1 MGALVRQGH
10 FLGAKLRSLR
20 KRNGL
25 TLEEL
30 SARCVQIDAGAAPS
44 VSYLSMIET
53 GQRVPS
59 DDMLTLLAGIFGKPA
74 GWFLDQNTELA
85 AEAKPKARGG
95 LAAMPLEPGFLFSH
109 DLLQIALPEL
119 LSQTATTGKQFAQLL
134 IRVWQETRHNDFP
147 DIERA
152 AEQVG
157 DRRMPLTVDDLQGIF
172 KKLGLHIRWFED
184 QGKSARAMVRSRF
197 EAPNTVWINKRL
209 KAQEP
214 RLKYEMAFFAG
225 HRIMHN
231 GDGLVSPHEATWN
244 EIAEAAAG
252 GTHMGPQDV
261 LYAWRDFECGSFAAA
276 LMCPRAPFRRF
287 LIREAHSV
295 EAGAR
300 LGVTSAVMMRRM
312 TSVSPY
318 RHWHFFDAYAP
329 GFLRAVYRA
338 NGIPLPWG
346 NMSVVPDP
354 CPRWAVFRLLRNTGG
369 AANAKGAHKPKSQIS
384 IMPDGDNTR
393 LYCCHSMLT
402 RDAAAVSHVLSVG
415 VDLSPALSAQG
426 YDEAALV
433 QSVAD
438 ACRKGGGDA
447 PIPADAR
454 GALQT
459 VSQVLN
465 IGWIGDALSHDAT
478 TICSRSNR
486 CPRTDKSC
494 H

>member
-1 MGALVRQGH
+1 MCALVRQGH

-30 SARCVQIDAGAAPS
+30 SARCVQIDATGAPS

-53 GQRVPS
+53 GQRMPS
-59 DDMLTLLAGIFGKPA
+59 GDTLALLAGIFGKAP

-85 AEAKPKARGG
+85 VEPKPAARGG

-109 DLLQIALPEL
+109 DLLRIALPEL

-152 AEQVG
+152 AEKIGERQ
-157 DRRMPLTVDDLQGIF
+157 MPLSPNDLLAIC
-172 KKLGLHIRWFED
+172 KRLGLQIRWFED
-184 QGKSARAMVRSRF
+184 QDKSARSMVRSRF

-209 KAQEP
+209 KSQEP
-214 RLKYEMAFFAG
+214 RLKYELAFFAG
-225 HRIMHN
+225 HRMMHN
-231 GDGLVSPHEATWN
+231 GDGLISPHEATWN
-244 EIAEAAAG
+244 EVAEAAAG
-252 GTHMGPQDV
+252 GTSMGPQDV

-276 LMCPRAPFRRF
+276 LLCPRAPFRRF

-295 EAGAR
+295 EAGSR

-318 RHWHFFDAYAP
+318 RHWHFFDAYPP

-354 CPRWAVFRLLRNTGG
+354 CPRWAVFRLLRSTAG
-369 AANAKGAHKPKSQIS
+369 AGTAKAAHKPRSQIS
-384 IMPDGDNTR
+384 IMPDGERPR

-402 RDAAAVSHVLSVG
+402 RDAAAVSHVISVG

-426 YDEAALV
+426 YDESALV
-433 QSVAD
+433 QAVAE

-447 PIPADAR
+447 PIPVETR
-454 GALQT
+454 KALQT
-459 VSQVLN
+459 VSKVLN
-465 IGWIGDALSHDAT
+465 IGWIADALSHEAT
-478 TICSRSNR
+478 TICSRSNH
-486 CPRTDKSC
+486 CPRPANTC

>member
-25 TLEEL
+25 TLDEL
-30 SARCVQIDAGAAPS
+30 SARCVQVDAAAAPS
-44 VSYLSMIET
+44 VSYLSMIEN

-59 DDMLTLLAGIFGKPA
+59 DDMLSLLAGIFGKPP

-85 AEAKPKARGG
+85 AETRSQSRGG

-109 DLLQIALPEL
+109 DLLRIALPEL
-119 LSQTATTGKQFAQLL
+119 LSQTATTGRHFAQLL
-134 IRVWQETRHNDFP
+134 IRVWQESRHNDFP

-152 AEQVG
+152 AEKVG
-157 DRRMPLTVDDLQGIF
+157 DRRMPLSVLDLQGIC
-172 KKLGLHIRWFED
+172 KKLGLQIRWFED
-184 QGKSARAMVRSRF
+184 QSKTSRAMVRSRF

-214 RLKYEMAFFAG
+214 RLKYELAFFAG

-244 EIAEAAAG
+244 EVAEATEG
-252 GTHMGPQDV
+252 GPSMGPQDV
-261 LYAWRDFECGSFAAA
+261 LYAWRDFECSSFAAA

-318 RHWHFFDAYAP
+318 RHWHFFDAYPP

-354 CPRWAVFRLLRNTGG
+354 CPRWAVFQMLRNPGTSNTK
-369 AANAKGAHKPKSQIS
+369 ASQKPRSQIS
-384 IMPDGDNTR
+384 IMPYEGSTR
-393 LYCCHSMLT
+393 LYCCHSMTT
-402 RDAAAVSHVLSVG
+402 RDAAGVTHVLSVG

-426 YDEAALV
+426 YDEASLV
-433 QSVAD
+433 GSVAE

-447 PIPADAR
+447 PIPADATE
-454 GALQT
+454 ALQT
-459 VSQVLN
+459 VSKVLN
-465 IGWIGDALSHDAT
+465 IGWIGDALAHQAT

-486 CPRTDKSC
+486 CPRPANAC

>member
-1 MGALVRQGH
+1 
-10 FLGAKLRSLR
+10 
-20 KRNGL
+20 
-25 TLEEL
+25 
-30 SARCVQIDAGAAPS
+30 
-44 VSYLSMIET
+44 
-53 GQRVPS
+53 
-59 DDMLTLLAGIFGKPA
+59 
-74 GWFLDQNTELA
+74 
-85 AEAKPKARGG
+85 
-95 LAAMPLEPGFLFSH
+95 
-109 DLLQIALPEL
+109 
-119 LSQTATTGKQFAQLL
+119 
-134 IRVWQETRHNDFP
+134 
-147 DIERA
+147 
-152 AEQVG
+152 
-157 DRRMPLTVDDLQGIF
+157 
-172 KKLGLHIRWFED
+172 
-184 QGKSARAMVRSRF
+184 
-197 EAPNTVWINKRL
+197 
-209 KAQEP
+209 
-214 RLKYEMAFFAG
+214 
-225 HRIMHN
+225 MHN

-244 EIAEAAAG
+244 EVAEAAEG
-252 GTHMGPQDV
+252 GTSMGPQDV
-261 LYAWRDFECGSFAAA
+261 LYAWRDFECSSFAAA

-369 AANAKGAHKPKSQIS
+369 AAAKTAHKPKSQIS
-384 IMPDGDNTR
+384 IMPDGENTR

-426 YDEAALV
+426 YDETTVV
-433 QSVAD
+433 QSIAA

-454 GALQT
+454 QALQT

-486 CPRTDKSC
+486 CPRADAACTEMPALEGGTHRAAC
-494 H
+494 WHPLP

>member
-1 MGALVRQGH
+1 MNALVRQGH
-10 FLGAKLRSLR
+10 FLGAKLRTLR

-30 SARCVQIDAGAAPS
+30 SARCVQADAAAAPS
-44 VSYLSMIET
+44 VSYLSMIEN
-53 GQRVPS
+53 GQRIPS
-59 DDMLTLLAGIFGKPA
+59 DDMLGLLAGIFGKSPQ
-74 GWFLDQNTELA
+74 WFLDQNTELA
-85 AEAKPKARGG
+85 PEPKTTARGG

-109 DLLQIALPEL
+109 DLLRIALPEL
-119 LSQTATTGKQFAQLL
+119 LSQTATTGKQFAHLL

-157 DRRMPLTVDDLQGIF
+157 DRRMPLSLQDLQAIC
-172 KKLGLHIRWFED
+172 KRLGLQVRWFED
-184 QGKSARAMVRSRF
+184 KDKPGRAMVRSRF
-197 EAPNTVWINKRL
+197 EAPDTVWINKRL
-209 KAQEP
+209 KTQEP
-214 RLKYEMAFFAG
+214 RLKYELAFFAG

-231 GDGLVSPHEATWN
+231 GDGLISAHEATWN
-244 EIAEAAAG
+244 EAAEAAAG
-252 GTHMGPQDV
+252 GAGMGPQDV
-261 LYAWRDFECGSFAAA
+261 LYAWRDFECSCFAAA
-276 LMCPRAPFRRF
+276 LLCPRAPFRRF
-287 LIREAHSV
+287 LMREGHSV

-318 RHWHFFDAYAP
+318 RHWHFFDAYPP

-354 CPRWAVFRLLRNTGG
+354 CPRWAVFRMLRNTGG
-369 AANAKGAHKPKSQIS
+369 ASVKAGGKPRSQIS
-384 IMPDGDNTR
+384 IMPDGEHTR

-402 RDAAAVSHVLSVG
+402 RDAADVSHVLSVG
-415 VDLSPALSAQG
+415 VDLSPALAAQG
-426 YDEAALV
+426 YDESTLIQAV
-433 QSVAD
+433 SD

-447 PIPADAR
+447 PIPLEAR
-454 GALQT
+454 QALQT
-459 VSQVLN
+459 VSKVLN
-465 IGWIGDALSHDAT
+465 IGWIADALSHEAT
-478 TICSRSNR
+478 TICSRSNH
-486 CPRTDKSC
+486 CPRPANAC

>member
-10 FLGAKLRSLR
+10 FLGAKLRTLR

-30 SARCVQIDAGAAPS
+30 SARCVQSDAAAAPS
-44 VSYLSMIET
+44 VSYLSMIEN
-53 GQRVPS
+53 GQRMPS
-59 DDMLTLLAGIFGKPA
+59 DDMLALLAGIFGKSP
-74 GWFLDQNTELA
+74 GWFLDQNTEIA
-85 AEAKPKARGG
+85 PEPKSRARGG

-157 DRRMPLTVDDLQGIF
+157 DRRMPLSAQDLLAICKG
-172 KKLGLHIRWFED
+172 LGLQVRWFEGGD
-184 QGKSARAMVRSRF
+184 KSARAMVRSRF
-197 EAPNTVWINKRL
+197 ESPNTVWINKRL
-209 KAQEP
+209 KSQEH
-214 RLKYEMAFFAG
+214 RLKYELAFFAG

-231 GDGLVSPHEATWN
+231 GDGLISPHEATWN
-244 EIAEAAAG
+244 EAAEAVAG
-252 GTHMGPQDV
+252 GTSMGPQDV
-261 LYAWRDFECGSFAAA
+261 LYAWRDFECSFFAAA

-354 CPRWAVFRLLRNTGG
+354 CPRWAVFRMLRNPGTVSAK
-369 AANAKGAHKPKSQIS
+369 AAQKPRSQIS
-384 IMPDGDNTR
+384 IMPDGDQTR

-426 YDEAALV
+426 YDEATLV
-433 QSVAD
+433 QSVAE

-447 PIPADAR
+447 PIPADAKQ
-454 GALQT
+454 ALRT

-465 IGWIGDALSHDAT
+465 IGWIGDALSHEAT

-486 CPRTDKSC
+486 CPRSDKAC

>member
-1 MGALVRQGH
+1 MCALVRQGH

-30 SARCVQIDAGAAPS
+30 SARCVQIDATGAPS

-53 GQRVPS
+53 GQRMPS
-59 DDMLTLLAGIFGKPA
+59 GDTLALLAGIFGKSP

-85 AEAKPKARGG
+85 DEPKRSKRGG
-95 LAAMPLEPGFLFSH
+95 LAAMPLEPGFLFAP
-109 DLLQIALPEL
+109 DLLKIALPEL

-152 AEQVG
+152 AEKIGERQ
-157 DRRMPLTVDDLQGIF
+157 MPLSPNDLLAIC
-172 KKLGLHIRWFED
+172 KKLGLQIKWFED
-184 QGKSARAMVRSRF
+184 RGESPRAMVRSRF
-197 EAPNTVWINKRL
+197 DGPNTVWINKRL

-214 RLKYEMAFFAG
+214 RLKYELAFFAG

-231 GDGLVSPHEATWN
+231 GDGHVSPHEATWN
-244 EIAEAAAG
+244 EVAEAAEG
-252 GTHMGPQDV
+252 GTGMGPQDV

-318 RHWHFFDAYAP
+318 RHWHFFDAYPP

-346 NMSVVPDP
+346 NMSVMPDP
-354 CPRWAVFRLLRNTGG
+354 CPRWAVFRMLKNPGT
-369 AANAKGAHKPKSQIS
+369 ATAKLQQKPRSQIS
-384 IMPDGDNTR
+384 IMPDGDQTR

-415 VDLSPALSAQG
+415 
-426 YDEAALV
+426 
-433 QSVAD
+433 
-438 ACRKGGGDA
+438 
-447 PIPADAR
+447 
-454 GALQT
+454 
-459 VSQVLN
+459 
-465 IGWIGDALSHDAT
+465 
-478 TICSRSNR
+478 
-486 CPRTDKSC
+486 
-494 H
+494 

>member
-1 MGALVRQGH
+1 MGTSVRQGH

-30 SARCVQIDAGAAPS
+30 SARCVQSDATSAPS
-44 VSYLSMIET
+44 VSYLSMIEN
-53 GQRVPS
+53 GQRMPS
-59 DDMLTLLAGIFGKPA
+59 DDMLALLAGIFGKSP
-74 GWFLDQNTELA
+74 GWFLDQNTELDA
-85 AEAKPKARGG
+85 VPKPAARGG
-95 LAAMPLEPGFLFSH
+95 LAAMPLEPSFLFAH
-109 DLLQIALPEL
+109 DLLRIALPEL

-157 DRRMPLTVDDLQGIF
+157 DRRMPLTPNELLSIC
-172 KKLGLHIRWFED
+172 KHLGLQVKWFEA
-184 QGKSARAMVRSRF
+184 KEESARAMVRSRF

-209 KAQEP
+209 KTQEP
-214 RLKYEMAFFAG
+214 RLKYELAFFAG

-231 GDGLVSPHEATWN
+231 GDGLISPHEATWN
-244 EIAEAAAG
+244 ESAEAAAG
-252 GTHMGPQDV
+252 GTSMGPQDV

-276 LMCPRAPFRRF
+276 LLCPRAPFRRF

-295 EAGAR
+295 EAGER

-318 RHWHFFDAYAP
+318 RHWHFFDAYPP

-354 CPRWAVFRLLRNTGG
+354 CPRWAVFRMLKSPGTASTKL
-369 AANAKGAHKPKSQIS
+369 AHKPKSQIS
-384 IMPDGDNTR
+384 IMPDGEHTR

-402 RDAAAVSHVLSVG
+402 RDAAAVSHVISVG
-415 VDLSPALSAQG
+415 IDLLPALSAQG
-426 YDEAALV
+426 YDESALV
-433 QSVAD
+433 QAVAE

-447 PIPADAR
+447 RIPAEAAE
-454 GALQT
+454 ALQT
-459 VSQVLN
+459 VSKVLN
-465 IGWIGDALSHDAT
+465 IGWIGDALSHEAT
-478 TICSRSNR
+478 TICSRSNH
-486 CPRTDKSC
+486 CPRPPNAC

>member
-1 MGALVRQGH
+1 
-10 FLGAKLRSLR
+10 
-20 KRNGL
+20 
-25 TLEEL
+25 
-30 SARCVQIDAGAAPS
+30 
-44 VSYLSMIET
+44 
-53 GQRVPS
+53 
-59 DDMLTLLAGIFGKPA
+59 
-74 GWFLDQNTELA
+74 
-85 AEAKPKARGG
+85 
-95 LAAMPLEPGFLFSH
+95 
-109 DLLQIALPEL
+109 
-119 LSQTATTGKQFAQLL
+119 
-134 IRVWQETRHNDFP
+134 
-147 DIERA
+147 
-152 AEQVG
+152 
-157 DRRMPLTVDDLQGIF
+157 
-172 KKLGLHIRWFED
+172 
-184 QGKSARAMVRSRF
+184 
-197 EAPNTVWINKRL
+197 
-209 KAQEP
+209 
-214 RLKYEMAFFAG
+214 
-225 HRIMHN
+225 
-231 GDGLVSPHEATWN
+231 
-244 EIAEAAAG
+244 
-252 GTHMGPQDV
+252 
-261 LYAWRDFECGSFAAA
+261 
-276 LMCPRAPFRRF
+276 MCPRAPFRRF

-295 EAGAR
+295 EAGAQ

-354 CPRWAVFRLLRNTGG
+354 CPRWAVFRLLRGTG
-369 AANAKGAHKPKSQIS
+369 AATKAGHKPKSQIS

-426 YDEAALV
+426 FDAAALV
-433 QSVAD
+433 ASVAA

-454 GALQT
+454 QALRI

-465 IGWIGDALSHDAT
+465 IGWIGDALSHEAT

>member
-10 FLGAKLRSLR
+10 FLGSKLRSLR

-30 SARCVQIDAGAAPS
+30 SARCVQMDAASAPS
-44 VSYLSMIET
+44 VSYLSMIEN

-59 DDMLTLLAGIFGKPA
+59 EGTLDLLAGVFGKPT

-85 AEAKPKARGG
+85 AEAKPAARGG

-109 DLLQIALPEL
+109 DLLKIALPEL
-119 LSQTATTGKQFAQLL
+119 LSQTATTGRQFAQLL

-152 AEQVG
+152 AEQAG
-157 DRRMPLTVDDLQGIF
+157 DRRMPLSLQDLQGIH
-172 KKLGLHIRWFED
+172 KRLGLQVRWFDDPEKT
-184 QGKSARAMVRSRF
+184 GRAMVRSRF

-209 KAQEP
+209 KSQEP

-231 GDGLVSPHEATWN
+231 GDGLISAHEATWN
-244 EIAEAAAG
+244 EAEEAAAG
-252 GTHMGPQDV
+252 GAGMGPQDV
-261 LYAWRDFECGSFAAA
+261 LYAWRDFESSCFAAA
-276 LMCPRAPFRRF
+276 LLCPRAPFRRF

-318 RHWHFFDAYAP
+318 RHWHFFDAYPP

-354 CPRWAVFRLLRNTGG
+354 CPRWAVFRTIQLPKMSRVLLIAVLLRFMDSFMIYTEPFVVTGG
-369 AANAKGAHKPKSQIS
+369 GPGNSTTFLS
-384 IMPDGDNTR
+384 IELVKLALGQFDLGK
-393 LYCCHSMLT
+393 
-402 RDAAAVSHVLSVG
+402 AAALSIVYN
-415 VDLSPALSAQG
+415 LIILALCWVFYTVMTA
-426 YDEAALV
+426 
-433 QSVAD
+433 
-438 ACRKGGGDA
+438 
-447 PIPADAR
+447 ADAR
-454 GALQT
+454 ADTEAGR
-459 VSQVLN
+459 
-465 IGWIGDALSHDAT
+465 G
-478 TICSRSNR
+478 
-486 CPRTDKSC
+486 
-494 H
+494 

>member
-10 FLGAKLRSLR
+10 FLGSKLRSLR

-30 SARCVQIDAGAAPS
+30 SARCVQMDAASAPS
-44 VSYLSMIET
+44 VSYLSMIEN

-59 DDMLTLLAGIFGKPA
+59 EGTLDLLAGVFGKPT

-85 AEAKPKARGG
+85 AEAKPAARGG

-109 DLLQIALPEL
+109 DLLKIALPEL
-119 LSQTATTGKQFAQLL
+119 LSQTATTGRQFAQLL

-152 AEQVG
+152 AEQAG
-157 DRRMPLTVDDLQGIF
+157 DRRMPLSLQDLQGIH
-172 KKLGLHIRWFED
+172 KRLGLQVRWFDDPEKT
-184 QGKSARAMVRSRF
+184 GRAMVRSRF

-209 KAQEP
+209 KSQEP

-231 GDGLVSPHEATWN
+231 GDGLISAHEATWN
-244 EIAEAAAG
+244 EAEEAAAG
-252 GTHMGPQDV
+252 GAGMGPQDV
-261 LYAWRDFECGSFAAA
+261 LYAWRDFESSCFAAA
-276 LMCPRAPFRRF
+276 LLCPRAPFRRF

-318 RHWHFFDAYAP
+318 RHWHFFDAYPP

-354 CPRWAVFRLLRNTGG
+354 CPRWAVFRMLRNSGG
-369 AANAKGAHKPKSQIS
+369 AAAAKSGGKPKSQIS
-384 IMPDGDNTR
+384 IMPDGEYTR

-402 RDAAAVSHVLSVG
+402 RDAAAVPHVLSVG

-426 YDEAALV
+426 YDESALI
-433 QSVAD
+433 QSLAD

-447 PIPADAR
+447 PIPVELKQ
-454 GALQT
+454 ALQT
-459 VSQVLN
+459 VSKVLN
-465 IGWIGDALSHDAT
+465 IGWIANALSHEAT
-478 TICSRSNR
+478 TICSRSNH
-486 CPRTDKSC
+486 CPRPTHAC

>member
-1 MGALVRQGH
+1 MCALVRQGH

-30 SARCVQIDAGAAPS
+30 SARCVQIDATGAPS
-44 VSYLSMIET
+44 VSYLSMIEN
-53 GQRVPS
+53 GQRMPS
-59 DDMLTLLAGIFGKPA
+59 DDMLALLAGIFGKAP

-85 AEAKPKARGG
+85 VEPKPAARGG

-109 DLLQIALPEL
+109 DLLRIALPEL

-152 AEQVG
+152 AEKIGERQ
-157 DRRMPLTVDDLQGIF
+157 MPLSPNDLLAIC
-172 KKLGLHIRWFED
+172 KRLGLQIRWFED
-184 QGKSARAMVRSRF
+184 QDKSARSMVRSRF

-209 KAQEP
+209 KSQEP
-214 RLKYEMAFFAG
+214 RLKYELAFFAG
-225 HRIMHN
+225 HRMMHN
-231 GDGLVSPHEATWN
+231 GDGLISPHEATWN
-244 EIAEAAAG
+244 EVAEAAAG
-252 GTHMGPQDV
+252 GTSMGPQDV

-276 LMCPRAPFRRF
+276 LLCPRAPFRRF

-295 EAGAR
+295 EAGSR

-318 RHWHFFDAYAP
+318 RHWHFFDAYPP

-354 CPRWAVFRLLRNTGG
+354 CPRWAVFRLLRSTASAGT
-369 AANAKGAHKPKSQIS
+369 AKAAHKPRSQIS
-384 IMPDGDNTR
+384 IMPDGERPR

-402 RDAAAVSHVLSVG
+402 RDAAAATHVISVG

-426 YDEAALV
+426 YDESALV
-433 QSVAD
+433 QAVAE
-438 ACRKGGGDA
+438 ACRKGSGDA
-447 PIPADAR
+447 PIPAETR
-454 GALQT
+454 KALQT
-459 VSQVLN
+459 VSKVLN
-465 IGWIGDALSHDAT
+465 IGWIADALSHEAT
-478 TICSRSNR
+478 TICSRSNH
-486 CPRTDKSC
+486 CPRPAPAC

>member
-10 FLGAKLRSLR
+10 FLGAKLRTLR

-30 SARCVQIDAGAAPS
+30 SARCVQSDAAAAPS
-44 VSYLSMIET
+44 VSYLSMIEN

-59 DDMLTLLAGIFGKPA
+59 DAMLALLAGIFGKSS
-74 GWFLDQNTELA
+74 GWFLDQNTEIA
-85 AEAKPKARGG
+85 PEPKSPARGG

-157 DRRMPLTVDDLQGIF
+157 DRRMPLSAQDLLGIC
-172 KKLGLHIRWFED
+172 KNLGLQVRWFEGHD
-184 QGKSARAMVRSRF
+184 KSARSMVRSRF
-197 EAPNTVWINKRL
+197 ESPNTVWINKRL
-209 KAQEP
+209 KSQEH
-214 RLKYEMAFFAG
+214 RLKYELAFFAG

-231 GDGLVSPHEATWN
+231 GDGLISPHEATWN
-244 EIAEAAAG
+244 EAAEAVAG
-252 GTHMGPQDV
+252 GTSMGPQDV
-261 LYAWRDFECGSFAAA
+261 LYAWRDFECSFFAAA

-354 CPRWAVFRLLRNTGG
+354 CPRWAVFRMLRSPGTVS
-369 AANAKGAHKPKSQIS
+369 AKTAQKPRSQIS
-384 IMPDGDNTR
+384 IMPDGDQTR

-433 QSVAD
+433 QSVAE

-447 PIPADAR
+447 PIPADAKQ
-454 GALQT
+454 ALRT

-465 IGWIGDALSHDAT
+465 IGWIGDALSHEAT

-486 CPRTDKSC
+486 CPRSDKLC

>member
-30 SARCVQIDAGAAPS
+30 SARCVQIDAAAAPS
-44 VSYLSMIET
+44 VSYLSMIEN

-59 DDMLTLLAGIFGKPA
+59 DDMLALLAGIFGKPA

-85 AEAKPKARGG
+85 AETRPQARGG

-119 LSQTATTGKQFAQLL
+119 LSQTATTGRQFAQLL
-134 IRVWQETRHNDFP
+134 IRVWQESKHNDFP

-157 DRRMPLTVDDLQGIF
+157 DRRMPLSVQDLQGICR
-172 KKLGLHIRWFED
+172 KLGLQIRWFDDE
-184 QGKSARAMVRSRF
+184 SEPARAMVRSRF
-197 EAPNTVWINKRL
+197 EAPHTVWINKRL

-214 RLKYEMAFFAG
+214 RLKYELAFFAG

-244 EIAEAAAG
+244 EVAEAAAG
-252 GTHMGPQDV
+252 GTSMGPQDV
-261 LYAWRDFECGSFAAA
+261 LYAWRDFECSSFAAA

-295 EAGAR
+295 EAGAQ

-369 AANAKGAHKPKSQIS
+369 TAAAKGAHKPKSQIS
-384 IMPDGDNTR
+384 IMPDGENTR

-426 YDEAALV
+426 YDDVALV
-433 QSVAD
+433 ESVAA

-454 GALQT
+454 QALQT

-465 IGWIGDALSHDAT
+465 IGWIGDALSHEAT